1 MSFPICSHIL
11 ETSVHE
17 QVELFYRHLP
27 LMLLCRSY
35 GIEVNLAYFLVL
47 RKFLSGSLFWQENSL
62 LFQKV
67 SRKVSEN
74 SKLKGLHEE
83 FVFGDVAKEVV
94 QQLLSFE
101 YKFFVHVALECL
113 KRTLNLQ

>member
-1 MSFPICSHIL
+1 MSLPICSHIL

-35 GIEVNLAYFLVL
+35 IIEVDLAYFLVL
-47 RKFLSGSLFWQENSL
+47 RKFLSGRLLWQENSL

-74 SKLKGLHEE
+74 SKLKRLHEE

-113 KRTLNLQ
+113 